1 MAVDYSIISQAGKA
15 DSSEAIL
22 GGIASGI
29 SSALKPWIES
39 ENIRIKKENAAKP
52 IAKRLVSNSIL
63 PEGMDPDAL
72 SRTLYESFDARTLN
86 VLLANQFG
94 GNKTLTFS
102 TEPKGIQI
110 GDSDYWV
117 SAPSLT
123 TQRSQT
129 ERDRGQWS
137 KFKDAVDKLVEA
149 GKDSSREARL
159 KAVTQVLN
167 ERSTNEIEQI
177 RSYAFGSLTW
187 DKMVEKLAIKQG
199 WAMIDPEKRVQI
211 SDKGQRKAREI
222 FGDRSREELQR
233 LLFYDI
239 NSPLQDRY
247 KLGLIATIN
256 NPYGASEA
264 LVTSSRKDA
273 EEEQGLI
280 ADAIDGV
287 ISWFEPEE
295 VTSKEIPTNIQL
307 AINNWSPSLIQEEIE
322 NRDATQNEVLQAIAQ
337 SIVPKTDPDGD
348 TELRRFVF
356 NMLKAKISMS

>member
-39 ENIRIKKENAAKP
+39 ENIRIKKEKAAKP

-63 PEGMDPDAL
+63 PEGMDPDEL
-72 SRTLYESFDARTLN
+72 SRTLYKSFNDRTLN

-94 GNKTLTFS
+94 GNNTLAFS
-102 TEPKGIQI
+102 KEPKGIQI

-123 TQRSQT
+123 TQRSET
-129 ERDRGQWS
+129 ERERAQWS
-137 KFKDAVDKLVEA
+137 KFIDSVNKITE
-149 GKDSSREARL
+149 GDSSREARL

-177 RSYAFGSLTW
+177 RYYAFGRLTW
-187 DKMVEKLAIKQG
+187 DKMVEKLAIKQK
-199 WAMIDPEKRVQI
+199 WALIDTATGRVEI
-211 SDKGQRKAREI
+211 TNTGERKAREI
-222 FGDRSREELQR
+222 FGDRSREDLQR

-256 NPYGASEA
+256 NPTGPSEA
-264 LVTSSRKDA
+264 LFASSKKDA
-273 EEEQGLI
+273 EEEQGII

-287 ISWFEPEE
+287 LSWFEPEE
-295 VTSKEIPTNIQL
+295 ITSKEIPTNIQL

-322 NRDATQNEVLQAIAQ
+322 NRDATQDEVLQAIAQ

-348 TELRRFVF
+348 IELRRFVF
-356 NMLKAKISMS
+356 NMLKAKISMP